1 MIKCNGREYTHK
13 FLPAQ
18 DLPQKTQQSIK
29 YLRRNIDTT
38 ELGEPFYTRQNEDRV
53 TVHAPLWA
61 RQMLVGDL
69 EIGVKAN
76 VASAIHGNDDSRFGV
91 IDLEALRINK
101 RFQGKGIGPA
111 FLHELLPQVP
121 SNMFQI
127 VQAMS
132 DDILIPQVPSREQVT
147 REHILDQLRRP
158 ILMMDTHHHG
168 LLGAFVEVGHEKN
181 WDFKDPILTSL
192 FTMIDLVRVESL
204 VDEAKMTVMI
214 NMLVTSY
221 PREDYEIVGRVVP
234 GIVRRSRKFFRSG
247 INADKLEPT
256 LNLLQYTLEEFRFF
270 HLNKRKSDPHE
281 PPIFGRINQADILDF
296 DSLSERITCCLGT
309 GAEMHV
315 VPEIRR
321 LAVRASV
328 T

>member
-1 MIKCNGREYTHK
+1 MIQFNGRKYKTE
-13 FLPAQ
+13 FLPDQ
-18 DLPQKTQQSIK
+18 DLPQETQQRIN
-29 YLRRNIDTT
+29 YLTKSVDTT
-38 ELGEPFYTRQNEDRV
+38 GLGEPFYTRQDEDRV

-76 VASAIHGNDDSRFGV
+76 VASAIHGDDDSRFGV
-91 IDLEALRINK
+91 IDLEALRINR

-111 FLHELLPQVP
+111 FLHALLPQIP
-121 SNMFQI
+121 SNMLQI
-127 VQAMS
+127 VRAMP
-132 DDILIPQVPSREQVT
+132 DDILIHQVPSREQVP
-147 REHILDQLRRP
+147 REHILDQLHRP

-168 LLGAFVEVGHEKN
+168 LLRAFVEVGHEKN
-181 WDFKDPILTSL
+181 WDFKDPILASL

-204 VDEAKMTVMI
+204 VDEANKTGMI

-221 PREDYEIVGRVVP
+221 PNEDYEIEGRVVP
-234 GIVRRSRKFFRSG
+234 GIVRRSRKFFHSG
-247 INADKLEPT
+247 INSVEMETTLKLLE
-256 LNLLQYTLEEFRFF
+256 YALEEFRFF

-296 DSLSERITCCLGT
+296 ISLSERITNCLGT

-321 LAVRASV
+321 LAVRAFV